1 MKTVITGDR
10 PTGPLHIGHYA
21 GSLRDRVRL
30 QDDHEMFVLVADLQ
44 ALTDNFDDPGK
55 VRRNVLGVV
64 ADYLACGIDPSRA
77 RIVLQSAVPEIQEL
91 TQHYAPLVSVARLSR
106 IPTIRAEI
114 TSRGFGEAVPFG
126 FLGYPV
132 SQAADITAFG
142 GTLVPAG
149 ADQEPLVELTREICG
164 RVNRIAGREVLARP
178 DILISRTPRLPGISG
193 GEKMSKSAG
202 NAIFL
207 GDAPDVIRQK
217 VMAMYTDPDHLR
229 ITDPGKVEGN
239 VVFACLEAFDPDGD
253 EVARLAARYREGGL
267 GDVSLKKRLVGVL
280 CDLLAPIREDRERL
294 MADPGHLLA
303 VLRAGTAAGRERASG
318 TLSDVR
324 SAFGILDLSGRDI
337 AAQNAGEAHL
347 AVDKQED
354 QRGAA

>member
-30 QDDHEMFVLVADLQ
+30 QREHEMFVLVADLQ

-64 ADYLACGIDPSRA
+64 ADYLACGIDPSTA
-77 RIVLQSAVPEIQEL
+77 RIVLQSGVPEIQEL

-106 IPTIRAEI
+106 IPTIKAEI
-114 TSRGFGEAVPFG
+114 ASRGFGEAVPFG

-149 ADQEPLVELTREICG
+149 ADQEPLVELTREICA
-164 RVNRIAGREVLARP
+164 RMNRMAGREVLARP
-178 DILISRTPRLPGISG
+178 DIILSRTPRLPGVSG

-207 GDAPDVIRQK
+207 GDAPDVLRQK

-229 ITDPGKVEGN
+229 VSDPGKVEGN
-239 VVFACLEAFDPDGD
+239 VVFACLFAFDPDQG
-253 EVARLAARYREGGL
+253 EVARLADHYRQGGL
-267 GDVSLKKRLVGVL
+267 GDVVLKRRLVEVLDGV
-280 CDLLAPIREDRERL
+280 LAPIRAERERL
-294 MADPGHLLA
+294 MADPGHLLD
-303 VLRAGTAAGRERASG
+303 VLRAGTATGRERAAR

-324 SAFGILDLSGRDI
+324 SAFGLIDLDDIHLVADDPQQSHVRIDEQERDCGP
-337 AAQNAGEAHL
+337 A
-347 AVDKQED
+347 
-354 QRGAA
+354 